1 MKKQI
6 LVHLYKNSD
15 CDLCKMMLHEL
26 IDNPPCCDVIIS
38 HYKQT
43 DTVDKKTGIIYSPQ
57 PPCKRFPTI
66 VIMYGVEEIARLEG
80 FVSSEIITKYIK
92 DYEREAVM

>member
-26 IDNPPCCDVIIS
+26 TNNPPCCDVIIS

-43 DTVDKKTGIIYSPQ
+43 DIVDKKTGIIYSPQ

-80 FVSSEIITKYIK
+80 FVSSETITKYIK
-92 DYEREAVM
+92 EYEREAIM